1 MDEYYSEQVK
11 QNKKSEH
18 YKNQR
23 KSPDGKLINLSEG
36 AKTSSGKEIAHS
48 EQWPCYGSDGW
59 EAVIQYSAGAGTT
72 RLPPKQLDRL
82 TDCPVV
88 DSSEASF
95 SG

>member
-48 EQWPCYGSDGW
+48 EQ
-59 EAVIQYSAGAGTT
+59 
-72 RLPPKQLDRL
+72 
-82 TDCPVV
+82 
-88 DSSEASF
+88 
-95 SG
+95 